1 MTSELSDRQK
11 EIIDVSLELIAE
23 KGIQGLTI
31 KNLAKRI
38 GFSESAIYRHY
49 ENKIQILLAILDF
62 FKEGSERIFANE
74 LNSDD
79 DAMVKINRLFMNQFT
94 IFTNSP
100 SLVAVIFSE
109 ELFRNETV
117 LTEKVS
123 EIMNS
128 NLNTVAQLIQSGQDN
143 GEIRADVEATHL
155 SLVVMGT
162 LRLYVKKWHISN
174 YSFNLIIKGNELSAA
189 IETLIKK

>member
-1 MTSELSDRQK
+1 
-11 EIIDVSLELIAE
+11 
-23 KGIQGLTI
+23 
-31 KNLAKRI
+31 
-38 GFSESAIYRHY
+38 
-49 ENKIQILLAILDF
+49 
-62 FKEGSERIFANE
+62 
-74 LNSDD
+74 
-79 DAMVKINRLFMNQFT
+79 MNQFT